1 MVMADKKKSH
11 EEILERVMSHLADSV
26 LALPDESILAEAVE
40 HGADLYKDAEHVR
53 LVLSEASQV
62 LEDIT
67 RRLSNMGHAINSN
80 YWHCDNQRFH
90 TKCLNCGSSVSFTMA
105 TREAQGGAL
114 DAPCSASN
122 EYRIPKRASL

>member
-1 MVMADKKKSH
+1 MADDKRC
-11 EEILERVMSHLADSV
+11 EEILERVMNHLADSV
-26 LALPDESILAEAVE
+26 LTLPDESILAEAGE
-40 HGADLYKDAEHVR
+40 PGACVYKDAEHVR

-62 LEDIT
+62 LEDVA

-80 YWHCDNQRFH
+80 YWHCDHRGFH

-105 TREAQGGAL
+105 TREAQGRAL
-114 DAPCSASN
+114 DAPCSARN

>member
-1 MVMADKKKSH
+1 MIMADDKKSR
-11 EEILERVMSHLADSV
+11 EEILERVVSHLADSV
-26 LALPDESILAEAVE
+26 LTLPDESILDEAGE
-40 HGADLYKDAEHVR
+40 PGADLYNAAEHAR

-80 YWHCDNQRFH
+80 YWHRDPRGFH
-90 TKCLNCGSSVSFTMA
+90 TQCLNCGSSVSFTTA

-114 DAPCSASN
+114 NAPCSASN
-122 EYRIPKRASL
+122 EYRIPRRASL

>member
-1 MVMADKKKSH
+1 MIMAGKKRSG
-11 EEILERVMSHLADSV
+11 EEILERVVSHLADSV
-26 LALPDESILAEAVE
+26 LALPDESILAEAGE
-40 HGADLYKDAEHVR
+40 PGAVLYEDAEHVR

-62 LEDIT
+62 LEDVT

-80 YWHCDNQRFH
+80 YWHRDHRGFH
-90 TKCLNCGSSVSFTMA
+90 TKCLNCGSSVSFTIA

-114 DAPCSASN
+114 NAPCSASN